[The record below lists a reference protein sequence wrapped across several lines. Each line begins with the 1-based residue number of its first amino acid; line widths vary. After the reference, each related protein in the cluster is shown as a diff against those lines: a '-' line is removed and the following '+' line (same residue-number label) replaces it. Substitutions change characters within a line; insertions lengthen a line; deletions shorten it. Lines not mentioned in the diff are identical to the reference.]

1 LISEIPPSNR
11 MKLPSNRILITAL
24 AVIAILFALSFAMK
38 SEGFEGGSANAPTF
52 TMYYADWCPHCVKV
66 KPSFKKFSENGSV
79 TVKGK
84 TVFVSMVEEKEITSD
99 VKVKG
104 FPTFVLK
111 KADGST
117 VESDADRTPDGW
129 KQWLGENV

>member
-1 LISEIPPSNR
+1 
-11 MKLPSNRILITAL
+11 MKLPNNRILIA
-24 AVIAILFALSFAMK
+24 AAIVVAILVVLSLVNNMDGFAD
-38 SEGFEGGSANAPTF
+38 GGSAASAPTF

-111 KADGST
+111 KADGTT

-129 KQWLGENV
+129 KSWLGENV

>member
-1 LISEIPPSNR
+1 
-11 MKLPSNRILITAL
+11 MKLPNNRILIAGL
-24 AVIAILFALSFAMK
+24 IVVAILVILSLVKSMDGFAD
-38 SEGFEGGSANAPTF
+38 GGSGSDAPTF
-52 TMYYADWCPHCVKV
+52 TMYYADWCPHCKTV

-111 KADGST
+111 KADGT
-117 VESDADRTPDGW
+117 TIESDADRTPDGW

>member
-1 LISEIPPSNR
+1 
-11 MKLPSNRILITAL
+11 MKLPNNRILIAAGL
-24 AVIAILFALSFAMK
+24 VVAILIILGLVKNMDGFAD
-38 SEGFEGGSANAPTF
+38 GGSGAGAGASAPTF
-52 TMYYADWCPHCVKV
+52 TMYYADWCPHCKTV
-66 KPSFKKFSENGSV
+66 KPAFQQFSKDGSV

-111 KADGST
+111 KANGAT
-117 VESDADRTPDGW
+117 IESDADRTPDGW
-129 KQWLGENV
+129 KAWLAENV

>member
-1 LISEIPPSNR
+1 
-11 MKLPSNRILITAL
+11 MKLPNNRILIAAL
-24 AVIAILFALSFAMK
+24 VVVAILVVLSLVKK
-38 SEGFEGGSANAPTF
+38 SEGFADGAAAPTF
-52 TMYYADWCPHCVKV
+52 TMYYADWCPHCKTV
-66 KPSFKKFSENGSV
+66 KPAFKEFSKDGSV

-84 TVFVSMVEEKEITSD
+84 TVFVSMVEEKEIKSD

-117 VESDADRTPDGW
+117 LESDADRTPDGW
-129 KQWLGENV
+129 KEWLAANV

>member
-1 LISEIPPSNR
+1 
-11 MKLPSNRILITAL
+11 MKLPNNRIMIAAL
-24 AVIAILFALSFAMK
+24 VVVAILVVLSLVKSMDGFAD
-38 SEGFEGGSANAPTF
+38 GGSDAPTF

-111 KADGST
+111 KADGT
-117 VESDADRTPDGW
+117 TIDSDAERTPDGW
-129 KQWLGENV
+129 KQWLSENV